1 MPVNWSHEVDVAAA
15 AARGMRRAGELVLD
29 EAKARAPMLSGELRD
44 SGRVNDTGAG
54 EVSVSFTAPHAARQ
68 HYKDY
73 EHPRGGER
81 LFLMNAAEHMKPQI
95 EQIVADEIRREVGGS

>member
-1 MPVNWSHEVDVAAA
+1 MPVNWNMEVDVAAA
-15 AARGMRRAGELVLD
+15 AARGLRRAAEAVLD
-29 EAKARAPMLSGELRD
+29 EAKSRAPVLSGDLRD
-44 SGRVNDTGAG
+44 SGQVNDTGAG

-81 LFLMNAAEHMKPQI
+81 LFLKNAAEHMKPQI
-95 EQIVADEIRREVGGS
+95 EQIVADEIRRSTGGS